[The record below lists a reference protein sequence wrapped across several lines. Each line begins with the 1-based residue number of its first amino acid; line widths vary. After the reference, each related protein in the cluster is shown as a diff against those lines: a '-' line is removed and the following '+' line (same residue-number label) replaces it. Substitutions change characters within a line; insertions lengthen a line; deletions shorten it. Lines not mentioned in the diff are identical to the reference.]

1 MAIKSDTFSRVE
13 LSDRDAAR
21 FVKHIREDAPNPR
34 AKASYAR
41 GRAILGQVLANQS
54 ASAR

>member
-41 GRAILGQVLANQS
+41 GRAILGQFMANQS
-54 ASAR
+54 TSGR

>member
-34 AKASYAR
+34 AKASLAR
-41 GRAILGQVLANQS
+41 GRAILGQFLASQS
-54 ASAR
+54 TSGR